1 MIEQCVLLFCGITPL
16 GMHLYR
22 LVGAFPDCEPLL
34 VVNDVDP
41 SLLNNPS
48 LLNFEVVRRS
58 FQVPRGCIGVGKRC
72 DWQGDLTDG
81 FEVVHLLKQM
91 TELEV
96 GVHPALLQF
105 IPSSVPLL
113 IDGPES
119 PAPIQEPIGGM
130 PEPEPAAPEPEPVQ
144 EDLQAPAD
152 QSTVIDSQASSVEE
166 KKDEPVEPVHA
177 DQLPAGEPQ
186 GDGAAD
192 TSGDKPRA
200 ITVGKGSK
208 R

>member
-41 SLLNNPS
+41 SLLSNPS

-58 FQVPRGCIGVGKRC
+58 FQVPRGSIGVGKRC

-91 TELEV
+91 TDLELA
-96 GVHPALLQF
+96 VHPAILQL
-105 IPSSVPLL
+105 IPSSMPIL
-113 IDGPES
+113 IDEPES
-119 PAPIQEPIGGM
+119 LDPIQEPIGGM
-130 PEPEPAAPEPEPVQ
+130 PELEPAASDSEPDQV
-144 EDLQAPAD
+144 DLQAPAD

-177 DQLPAGEPQ
+177 DQLPVGEQ
-186 GDGAAD
+186 KK
-192 TSGDKPRA
+192 SGNSNPIRVKP
-200 ITVGKGSK
+200 GSAK
-208 R
+208 A

>member
-16 GMHLYR
+16 GMQLYR

-41 SLLNNPS
+41 SLLSNPS

-58 FQVPRGCIGVGKRC
+58 FQVPRGSIGVGKRC

-91 TELEV
+91 TDLEV
-96 GVHPALLQF
+96 GVHPALVQF
-105 IPSSVPLL
+105 IPSSPPLL
-113 IDGPES
+113 IDEPES
-119 PAPIQEPIGGM
+119 LEPIQEPIGGM
-130 PEPEPAAPEPEPVQ
+130 PEPEPAAPEPEPTQ
-144 EDLQAPAD
+144 EGLQAQAD

-186 GDGAAD
+186 K
-192 TSGDKPRA
+192 SGKSNPIRVKP
-200 ITVGKGSK
+200 GSAK
-208 R
+208 A